1 MILGTVAV
9 VVNSE
14 GMIEYLVEY
23 CEASGLSQSFIG
35 IVLLPIVGDLSH
47 ITSTYF
53 AMKGRMELA
62 VNIAMQSAIQI
73 ALVVLPISVL
83 LGYVLGQPM
92 TLQFQMLHTIAL
104 LGSAVVTF
112 TVIVDG
118 KSNWLRGLTL
128 LTTYGLICVLVF

>member
-9 VVNSE
+9 VLNSE
-14 GMIEYLVEY
+14 VMVEYLQDH
-23 CEASGLSQSFIG
+23 CEASGLSQSFVG
-35 IVLLPIVGDLSH
+35 IVLLPLVGDLSH

-92 TLQFQMLHTIAL
+92 TLQFQMLHTI
-104 LGSAVVTF
+104 
-112 TVIVDG
+112 
-118 KSNWLRGLTL
+118 
-128 LTTYGLICVLVF
+128 